1 MQVISILIS
10 LSGVRL
16 LVVQITTILKENTV
30 I

>member
-1 MQVISILIS
+1 MQIISILIS
-10 LSGVRL
+10 LSGIGL